1 MRLQRHVSRVHS
13 DERGQ
18 VTAYF
23 VGISILLFAIMAFSF
38 DLGLLHL
45 QRRTVQN
52 SVDRPFRCWYLVLSP
67 TSNDARLP
75 ASGHRLLLWPT
86 ILRTATW
93 ASGRTSRPATTLQ
106 TALSTFH
113 VENDVGS
120 VDWTSVKAR
129 VDRAQGYIFGRF
141 LGLVGANVPAE
152 AEAVCGAIS
161 RANLSVLYSWRPE
174 PSHLIMT
181 RQPAVS
187 EFVHTV
193 YRLEGL
199 RHEGQ
204 S

>member
-38 DLGLLHL
+38 DIGLLHL

-52 SVDRPFRCWYLVLSP
+52 SVDPSVLAGAAYIERCPLAGTGQSP
-67 TSNDARLP
+67 LTVADDFANRNLGVGSNFS
-75 ASGHRLLLWPT
+75 SGDDV
-86 ILRTATW
+86 
-93 ASGRTSRPATTLQ
+93 Q

-120 VDWTSVKAR
+120 ADWTSVKAR

-161 RANLSVLYSWRPE
+161 
-174 PSHLIMT
+174 
-181 RQPAVS
+181 
-187 EFVHTV
+187 
-193 YRLEGL
+193 EGNICPFWIQGDKNQTTCL
-199 RHEGQ
+199 
-204 S
+204 